1 MSGIPTYDEFLKSYF
16 EAEKNGA
23 SKTALNKME
32 RDYRALSRAN
42 RRAER
47 DHEKAEAD
55 RIKHEFGE
63 ATAAQKALLI
73 PLAPRL
79 TEIWRSLDD
88 GQYHNRKPPI
98 GLRLPAVGAVGR
110 LAVFPGFDKNEGI
123 VLTGVHHAE
132 LMVDRDSDGRSMRV
146 LKLRFTDRDVRSTLF
161 YHKRVLADI
170 PIVINTILMLL
181 DDPSGYFDLMR
192 PDRCVLCGRVLT
204 DPSSLARGVGPECV
218 NALPWFKD
226 VFGSSDMKGKGAT
239 HA

>member
-1 MSGIPTYDEFLKSYF
+1 MSDIPTYEVFLESYF

-23 SKTALNKME
+23 SKTALQKMG
-32 RDYRALSRAN
+32 RDYHAMRRAAD
-42 RRAER
+42 RAER
-47 DHEKAEAD
+47 DREKAEAE
-55 RIKHEFGE
+55 RAKQEFRE
-63 ATAAQKALLI
+63 AVAAQESLLI
-73 PLAPRL
+73 PMAPRL
-79 TEIWRSLDD
+79 AEIWRSLDD

-98 GLRLPAVGAVGR
+98 GLRLSAAGAAGR

-146 LKLRFTDRDVRSTLF
+146 LKLRFTDRDVLSTLF
-161 YHKRVLADI
+161 YHKRVLSDI
-170 PIVINTILMLL
+170 PIVINTILMFL
-181 DDPSGYFDLMR
+181 DDPAGYFDLMR

-204 DPSSLARGVGPECV
+204 DPASLARGVGPECV

-226 VFGSSDMKGKGAT
+226 VFGSSDMKGKGAP